1 MSFSYEN
8 QKKTL
13 SLISEILDRL
23 KFKPKCQMGFGLFL
37 GCIRQ
42 GSLNT
47 SINNWDDL
55 DFNVLACDWGELV
68 ESVIPELLDNGFV
81 CIHSFI
87 NTYGDISE
95 ITLSYGEDRI
105 DFHKNYELSN
115 GILHYAWHGGIELG
129 KIMKSEYFLETRQYS
144 IDGFIFFGPAKS
156 IEYLID
162 LYGDGWKTPCKS
174 EGEYRFW
181 EDSPGIPWTFR
192 KKGERI
198 LKGEYRVK

>member
-8 QKKTL
+8 QKNTL
-13 SLISEILDRL
+13 LIISNILDKL
-23 KFKPKCQMGFGLFL
+23 SFKKKCQMGFGLFL

-55 DFNVLACDWGELV
+55 DFNVLASDWEELI
-68 ESVIPELLDNGFV
+68 EIVIPELLRSGFI
-81 CIHSFI
+81 CLHSFI

-115 GILHYAWHGGIELG
+115 GHLHYAWYGGTELG
-129 KIMKSEYFLETRQYS
+129 KIMKSEYFLETKEYI
-144 IDGFIFFGPAKS
+144 IDGLKFFGPSKS
-156 IEYLID
+156 IDYLID
-162 LYGDGWKTPCKS
+162 LYGEGWQIPCKS
-174 EGEYRFW
+174 ENEYKFW

-192 KKGERI
+192 KKGEKI
-198 LKGEYRVK
+198 LRGEYRVK